1 MRSDM
6 AGLIREAMQDWST
19 TFRLCLVLL
28 VVAATGPLA
37 FLALSMVMRWRLPL
51 ASRAVLL
58 GFGTGCAVAAQA
70 VTA

>member
-37 FLALSMVMRWRLPL
+37 FLALSVVMR
-51 ASRAVLL
+51 
-58 GFGTGCAVAAQA
+58 
-70 VTA
+70 